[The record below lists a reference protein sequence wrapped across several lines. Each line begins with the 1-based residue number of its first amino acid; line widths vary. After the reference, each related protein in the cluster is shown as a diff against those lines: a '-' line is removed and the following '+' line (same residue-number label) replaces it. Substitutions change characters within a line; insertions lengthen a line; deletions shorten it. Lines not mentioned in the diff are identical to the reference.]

1 MNKPTVT
8 IEYCEE
14 CMYLQPALEAAHPI
28 LTRYA
33 DRVEA
38 VILKPGH
45 GGIFRVTADGAVIIE
60 MGDEGLPTAE
70 RVAQALARLRL
81 DRSSCRLRRQGVQS
95 RRSLGRSLVRRGLFL
110 GRFQPYHNGHHAVI
124 KQILQSQEIDELII
138 AIGSAQESHTL
149 KDPFTAGERIL
160 MITKAL
166 HELKPSIT
174 TYVLPIEDIARNSLY
189 VAHIRSLTPPFE
201 IVYSNNPLVQ
211 QLFEERG
218 IVVRALPYV
227 ERAQW
232 DGTKIRELMLQ
243 GDQWKEHVPA
253 AVAQVIEEINGVA
266 RLRRICQSDK
276 PYAERPCAR
285 E

>member
-14 CMYLQPALEAAHPI
+14 CMYLQPALEAAHTI

-33 DRVEA
+33 DRVGA

-70 RVAQALARLRL
+70 RVAQALEQASLDVHLRQTMAGEGE
-81 DRSSCRLRRQGVQS
+81 RS
-95 RRSLGRSLVRRGLFL
+95 RRSLARRGLFL

>member
-14 CMYLQPALEAAHPI
+14 CMYLQPALEAAHTI

-33 DRVEA
+33 DRVGA

-70 RVAQALARLRL
+70 RVAQALEQASLDVHLRQPMAGEGE
-81 DRSSCRLRRQGVQS
+81 RSR
-95 RRSLGRSLVRRGLFL
+95 RSLVRRGLFL

>member
-14 CMYLQPALEAAHPI
+14 CMYLQPALEAAHTI

-33 DRVEA
+33 DRVGA

-70 RVAQALARLRL
+70 RVAQALEQASLDVHLRQPMAGEGE
-81 DRSSCRLRRQGVQS
+81 RS
-95 RRSLGRSLVRRGLFL
+95 RRSLARRGLFL

>member
-14 CMYLQPALEAAHPI
+14 CMYLQPALEAAHTI

-33 DRVEA
+33 DRVGA

-70 RVAQALARLRL
+70 RVAQALEQASLDVHLRQPMAGEGE
-81 DRSSCRLRRQGVQS
+81 RS
-95 RRSLGRSLVRRGLFL
+95 RRSLKARRGLFL

>member
-1 MNKPTVT
+1 
-8 IEYCEE
+8 
-14 CMYLQPALEAAHPI
+14 
-28 LTRYA
+28 
-33 DRVEA
+33 
-38 VILKPGH
+38 
-45 GGIFRVTADGAVIIE
+45 
-60 MGDEGLPTAE
+60 
-70 RVAQALARLRL
+70 
-81 DRSSCRLRRQGVQS
+81 
-95 RRSLGRSLVRRGLFL
+95 L

-149 KDPFTAGERIL
+149 KDPFTAGGTHPHDHQSPPRAQ
-160 MITKAL
+160 AL
-166 HELKPSIT
+166 DHDVRAPHRRYCAQFALCG
-174 TYVLPIEDIARNSLY
+174 
-189 VAHIRSLTPPFE
+189 AHSQPHPPFE

>member
-14 CMYLQPALEAAHPI
+14 CMYLQPALEAAQTI

-33 DRVEA
+33 DRVGA

-45 GGIFRVTADGAVIIE
+45 EGIFRVTADGAVIIE

-70 RVAQALARLRL
+70 RVAQALEQASLDVHLR
-81 DRSSCRLRRQGVQS
+81 QPMAGEGEQS
-95 RRSLGRSLVRRGLFL
+95 RRSLARRGLFL

>member
-14 CMYLQPALEAAHPI
+14 CMYLQPALEAAHTI

-33 DRVEA
+33 DRVGA

-70 RVAQALARLRL
+70 RVAQALEQASLDVHLRQPMAG
-81 DRSSCRLRRQGVQS
+81 QGERS
-95 RRSLGRSLVRRGLFL
+95 RRSLARRGLFL

>member
-14 CMYLQPALEAAHPI
+14 CMYLQPALEAAHTI

-33 DRVEA
+33 DRVGA

-70 RVAQALARLRL
+70 RVAQALEQASLDVHLRQPMAGQGE
-81 DRSSCRLRRQGVQS
+81 RSR
-95 RRSLGRSLVRRGLFL
+95 RSLVRRGLFL

>member
-14 CMYLQPALEAAHPI
+14 CMYLQPALEAAHTI

-33 DRVEA
+33 DRVGA

-70 RVAQALARLRL
+70 RVAQALEQASLDVHLR
-81 DRSSCRLRRQGVQS
+81 QPMAGEGEQS
-95 RRSLGRSLVRRGLFL
+95 RRSLARRGLFL

>member
-1 MNKPTVT
+1 MRGLGKG
-8 IEYCEE
+8 
-14 CMYLQPALEAAHPI
+14 A
-28 LTRYA
+28 
-33 DRVEA
+33 
-38 VILKPGH
+38 
-45 GGIFRVTADGAVIIE
+45 GG
-60 MGDEGLPTAE
+60 
-70 RVAQALARLRL
+70 
-81 DRSSCRLRRQGVQS
+81 
-95 RRSLGRSLVRRGLFL
+95 LGQVKTRRGLFL

>member
-14 CMYLQPALEAAHPI
+14 CMYLQPALEAAHTI

-33 DRVEA
+33 DRVGA

-70 RVAQALARLRL
+70 RVAQALEQASLDVHLRQPMAGEGE
-81 DRSSCRLRRQGVQS
+81 RS
-95 RRSLGRSLVRRGLFL
+95 RRSLARRGLFL

-243 GDQWKEHVPA
+243 GDHWKEHVPA

>member
-14 CMYLQPALEAAHPI
+14 CMYLQPALEAAHTI

-33 DRVEA
+33 DRVGA

-70 RVAQALARLRL
+70 RVAQALEQASLDVHLRQPMAGQGE
-81 DRSSCRLRRQGVQS
+81 RSR
-95 RRSLGRSLVRRGLFL
+95 RSLVRRGLFL

-276 PYAERPCAR
+276 PYVERPCAR

>member
-1 MNKPTVT
+1 
-8 IEYCEE
+8 
-14 CMYLQPALEAAHPI
+14 
-28 LTRYA
+28 
-33 DRVEA
+33 

-70 RVAQALARLRL
+70 RVAQALEQASLDVHLRQPMAGQGE
-81 DRSSCRLRRQGVQS
+81 RSR
-95 RRSLGRSLVRRGLFL
+95 RSLVRRGLFL

-276 PYAERPCAR
+276 PYVERPCAR

>member
-14 CMYLQPALEAAHPI
+14 CMYLRPALEAAHTI

-33 DRVEA
+33 DRVGA

-70 RVAQALARLRL
+70 RVAQALEQASLDVHLR
-81 DRSSCRLRRQGVQS
+81 QPMAGEGEQS
-95 RRSLGRSLVRRGLFL
+95 RRSLARRGLFL

>member
-1 MNKPTVT
+1 
-8 IEYCEE
+8 
-14 CMYLQPALEAAHPI
+14 MYLQPALEAAHTI

-33 DRVEA
+33 DRVGA

-70 RVAQALARLRL
+70 RVAQALEQASLDVHLR
-81 DRSSCRLRRQGVQS
+81 QPMAGEGEQS
-95 RRSLGRSLVRRGLFL
+95 RRSLARRGLFL

>member
-1 MNKPTVT
+1 
-8 IEYCEE
+8 
-14 CMYLQPALEAAHPI
+14 
-28 LTRYA
+28 LTF
-33 DRVEA
+33 
-38 VILKPGH
+38 
-45 GGIFRVTADGAVIIE
+45 IFAS
-60 MGDEGLPTAE
+60 
-70 RVAQALARLRL
+70 QWLAKANE
-81 DRSSCRLRRQGVQS
+81 S
-95 RRSLGRSLVRRGLFL
+95 RRSLVRRGLFL

>member
-14 CMYLQPALEAAHPI
+14 CMYLQPALEAAHTI

-33 DRVEA
+33 DRVGA

-70 RVAQALARLRL
+70 RVAQALEQASLDVHLRQPMAGEGE
-81 DRSSCRLRRQGVQS
+81 RS
-95 RRSLGRSLVRRGLFL
+95 RRSLARRGLFL

-253 AVAQVIEEINGVA
+253 EVAQVIEEINGVA

>member
-14 CMYLQPALEAAHPI
+14 CMYLQPALEAAHTI

-33 DRVEA
+33 DRVGA

-81 DRSSCRLRRQGVQS
+81 DRSSCRQWRQGVQS
-95 RRSLGRSLVRRGLFL
+95 RRSLGRSLARRGLFL